1 MVERELRE
9 RDRHG
14 GQRDQRGERL
24 AVDGGAPG
32 VKLAV
37 TSSSFAALLRRR
49 ALTHLEWLEACAS
62 RLDVD
67 GVVFDLADLPR
78 TDLEYAAQV
87 KKVAT
92 DLGIVPVALDVPGL
106 LDPDRPAGDRAAALT
121 LATGLGVGLIR
132 LTGGP
137 PGPLPPETFARTVAA
152 SKELAAGAKAANLTL
167 TLAPA
172 AGSLLADLAD
182 VRKLAKYVDS
192 AWLRYDLPAE
202 SPDRALLNARERVLV
217 ERVGLDEYP
226 QPFAPLLR
234 RGWFVLEGD
243 GGDDPFAR
251 VAAAVAALRAA
262 GERGQRP
269 QMPSIVPG

>member
-1 MVERELRE
+1 M
-9 RDRHG
+9 
-14 GQRDQRGERL
+14 

-132 LTGGP
+132 LTEGP
-137 PGPLPPETFARTVAA
+137 PGPLPPKPSPGQLRRPRNWPP
-152 SKELAAGAKAANLTL
+152 GAKAANLTL

-172 AGSLLADLAD
+172 AGLPCWPTWPTSGNSPNTSTARGCATICRPRAPT
-182 VRKLAKYVDS
+182 VRCSVRGS
-192 AWLRYDLPAE
+192 ASWSSGSASTDA
-202 SPDRALLNARERVLV
+202 
-217 ERVGLDEYP
+217 

-234 RGWFVLEGD
+234 ARVGFVLEGD